1 MSVSSLFDTALLAV
15 MRDFH
20 HHESA
25 LRYLPSGVKC
35 RVAGVMAKRG
45 LMNERNMSLVSV
57 LMCPLPHCSPP
68 GRMAGVIWGLTEE
81 AALIVGNLTRPFQLL
96 FLFLVRVF
104 HGIDA
109 GGQVL
114 SNLENKYFNTK
125 HYSSLT
131 PYTTA
136 K

>member
-1 MSVSSLFDTALLAV
+1 MSVSSLFDTALQAV

-57 LMCPLPHCSPP
+57 MCPLPHCSPL
-68 GRMAGVIWGLTEE
+68 GRMAGLY
-81 AALIVGNLTRPFQLL
+81 
-96 FLFLVRVF
+96 
-104 HGIDA
+104 
-109 GGQVL
+109 GG
-114 SNLENKYFNTK
+114 
-125 HYSSLT
+125 
-131 PYTTA
+131 
-136 K
+136 